1 MFLPNKGRCYVFN
14 VEYSIV
20 VDLQRIKKIEKEKSS
35 TNQYFARK
43 IFCVGKID
51 IASGRE
57 TRKNCSN
64 YLLRKNVAII
74 AKTCFSFIY

>member
-1 MFLPNKGRCYVFN
+1 MFLQNKGRCYVLN
-14 VEYSIV
+14 VVYSIV

-43 IFCVGKID
+43 IFVWEKSILRVGEK
-51 IASGRE
+51 RE
-57 TRKNCSN
+57 KNCSN

-74 AKTCFSFIY
+74 AKTCFSFTY